1 MLKKIRNSLSSK
13 IFLWVFCSLTVC
25 CIIVYGII
33 FALLPKQFDIR
44 LYDEMQQSVSQLSD
58 KLGKGT
64 YYDAQNDI
72 EDFCRINNA
81 SVILS
86 GEGETRTFGEI
97 NTENESRSVI
107 GSTITAFVWFTDK
120 ETEYTLTVYYLSRS
134 ASVVTTVMLKLLPA
148 VAAGILLLS
157 ALSAFICSR
166 VIVSP
171 IKKLS
176 ESSKRM
182 TEPDADWECETH
194 RSDEIG
200 VLSDSFNTMAS
211 RLRQTMDELKAANEH
226 LKEDIKR
233 SKLLEQQRRDFF
245 IAVSHEL
252 KTPLT
257 VLKGRLENMMI
268 GCGDYKD
275 HDKYLPLAYD
285 SAEEI
290 EKLIM
295 EIITITKTENMDISS
310 SLCEVSLTDTI
321 EETVRSIEPLAKEK
335 NIVIHQQ
342 ISRDTVLTVDKD
354 LWSKA
359 LSNIIGNA
367 VRHSPEGEQVFI
379 ALETVDDKQ
388 ALVVTNTG
396 ASIPEEDMP
405 HLFTPFY
412 RADRSRSRATGGSGL
427 GLYIVKT
434 ILELH
439 DMSCSIKNTE
449 NGVAFY
455 VFV

>member
-1 MLKKIRNSLSSK
+1 M
-13 IFLWVFCSLTVC
+13 FCSLTVC

-97 NTENESRSVI
+97 NTENESESVI

-182 TEPDADWECETH
+182 TEPYADWECETH

-200 VLSDSFNTMAS
+200 VLSDSLNTMAS

-257 VLKGRLENMMI
+257 VLKGRLENMII

-295 EIITITKTENMDISS
+295 EIITITKTENTDISS